1 MATGVSG
8 KEDIA
13 ASSQSSPKE
22 TRQNLC
28 RLKSQ
33 RALFIDDIKQKDLRL
48 TLIKSQEI
56 TQNKGK
62 NFEA

>member
-1 MATGVSG
+1 MATEVGG
-8 KEDIA
+8 KEDMA

-22 TRQNLC
+22 IRQNLC

-33 RALFIDDIKQKDLRL
+33 RALFIDDIKQKDLWM

-56 TQNKGK
+56 THNKGK